1 MIKRI
6 SRNQLNIEK
15 YTACLNRAV
24 NYRIY
29 AEFWY
34 LDVLTDQQWDCF
46 VYKDYEA
53 VMPIPFQKKLG
64 IKFISQP
71 VYCQQLGVF
80 HDEDLPE
87 EILKRFHKKLKSNL
101 VRGYHF
107 NEENQAILKLSNQ
120 KINQLLPLDFDYEN
134 FINSIRKNRK
144 QEIVKGLPE
153 TYKIEISNED
163 QSFIE
168 LLKFDYQDISKQLNL
183 NKLTKLV
190 EEIQQRNLGLTVNIL
205 QQNEVVASSFYI
217 QSKNRLIQLCNAKK
231 EHSKINYNTFIV
243 DRIIKSYLKQ
253 GLILDFEGSSLK
265 GVNEFNASF
274 RAKDSYFGTF
284 KSKTFQVFFKQ
295 N

>member
-53 VMPIPFQKKLG
+53 VMPIPYQKKLG

-71 VYCQQLGVF
+71 TYCQQLGIF
-80 HDEDLPE
+80 HSENLSE
-87 EILKRFHKKLKSNL
+87 RVIHQFLKKFQFNL

-107 NEENQAILKLSNQ
+107 NEVNQAILELSNQ
-120 KINQLLPLDFDYEN
+120 KINQLLPLDFDYAT
-134 FINSIRKNRK
+134 FISSIRKNRK
-144 QEIVKGLPE
+144 QELRKGLPE
-153 TYKIEISNED
+153 AYTIEIDEKN

-168 LLKFDYQDISKQLNL
+168 LLKNEYQDISKQLAL

-190 EEIQQRNLGLTVNIL
+190 EEIQQRNLALTVNVL
-205 QQNEVVASSFYI
+205 YQNEVVASSFYI

-243 DRIIKSYLKQ
+243 DQIIQKHINQ
-253 GLILDFEGSSLK
+253 NIILDFEGSTLK
-265 GVNEFNASF
+265 GVNEFNNSF
-274 RAKDSYFGTF
+274 RAETHFFGIYKSSIF
-284 KSKTFQVFFKQ
+284 K
-295 N
+295 